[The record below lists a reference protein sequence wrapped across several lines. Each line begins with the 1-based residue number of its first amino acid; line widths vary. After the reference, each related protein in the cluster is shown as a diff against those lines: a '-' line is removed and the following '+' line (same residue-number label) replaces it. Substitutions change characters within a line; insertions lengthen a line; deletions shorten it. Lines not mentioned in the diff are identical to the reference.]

1 MKVPKTLLVTTRE
14 AWRAWLEARHDAETE
29 IWLVYH
35 KRHTKRPRIAY
46 ADAVEEALCFG
57 WIDSVVRRLD
67 EGRYAQKFTPRRP
80 GSQWSESNRRRFA
93 KLRAAGRL
101 APAGAAKA
109 PPAAPTRKR
118 VPAGRDVPV
127 PGYIEQ
133 SLRRRPRAWRNFT
146 AFAPSYRRLYVRW
159 IEAAVRPETRERRL
173 AEATALLFENRKLG
187 LK

>member
-57 WIDSVVRRLD
+57 WIDSVVRR
-67 EGRYAQKFTPRRP
+67 
-80 GSQWSESNRRRFA
+80 
-93 KLRAAGRL
+93 
-101 APAGAAKA
+101 
-109 PPAAPTRKR
+109 
-118 VPAGRDVPV
+118 
-127 PGYIEQ
+127 
-133 SLRRRPRAWRNFT
+133 RPRAWRNFT

-159 IEAAVRPETRERRL
+159 IEAAVRQETRERRL
-173 AEATALLFENRKLG
+173 AEATARLLENRKLG